1 MICPHRN
8 RVTMS
13 ILISFAENCWSIL
26 EEIARRGAQ
35 QMLGEAMEA
44 EVAEFLAQHA
54 EKRDE
59 NGHRVV
65 VRNGHM
71 PARELISGIG
81 RIPIEQPRIDD
92 RQLAKEKEPRFS
104 SAILPRY
111 LKRVPSVDSLIPAL
125 YLKGV
130 STGDFS
136 QALEAIL
143 GKQAP
148 GLSAASVVR
157 LKAVWE
163 QEYQQWTRRDL
174 SAKRYVYFWA
184 DGLHVNVRLDEERSC
199 ILVIMGADEHGTK
212 ELVAVSDGYRESTAS
227 WRELLLDLRRR
238 GLSVGPRLATA
249 DGALGF
255 WAALR
260 EVYPGTEEQTCW
272 FHKAGNVLDKMPKSV
287 QGRAKTMIREI
298 WQAPS
303 LTEAKGAYDQFCAAW
318 ETKYPKAVE
327 CLRKDEG
334 SLLSFY
340 SFPAAHWTHLRTS
353 NPIESTYAT
362 VRLRTKRTKGC
373 GSRTATLTMVWKL
386 ALEAEKTWRRLM
398 GFKLIPLVMER
409 RTFVDGELMEA
420 AA

>member
-1 MICPHRN
+1 M
-8 RVTMS
+8 
-13 ILISFAENCWSIL
+13 ENITLREIEAQGPGSVL

-35 QMLGEAMEA
+35 QMLAQAMEA
-44 EVAEFLAQHA
+44 EVAEFIDKHA
-54 EKRDE
+54 D
-59 NGHRVV
+59 NVDQSGHRQV

-71 PARELISGIG
+71 PARELVTGIG
-81 RIPIEQPRIDD
+81 RVPIKQPRVDD
-92 RQLAKEKEPRFS
+92 RQLARQGEERFS

-111 LKRVPSVDSLIPAL
+111 LKRVASVDSLIPVL

-136 QALEAIL
+136 KALQAIL
-143 GKQAP
+143 GEGAP
-148 GLSAASVVR
+148 GLSANSVVR

-163 QEYQQWTRRDL
+163 QEYREWTRRDL
-174 SAKRYVYFWA
+174 SRKRYVYLWA
-184 DGLHVNVRLDEERSC
+184 DGLHVNVRLDAERSC
-199 ILVIMGADEHGTK
+199 ILVLMGADEHGNK

-238 GLSVGPRLATA
+238 GLLAGPRLATA

-255 WAALR
+255 WKALQ
-260 EVYPGTEEQTCW
+260 EVYPGTGEQICW

-287 QGRAKTMIREI
+287 QSQAKTMIREM

-303 LTEAKGAYDQFCAAW
+303 LEQAKGAYDQFCEAW
-318 ETKYPKAVE
+318 ATKYPKAVA
-327 CLRKDEG
+327 CLRKDEQ
-334 SLLSFY
+334 SLFSFY
-340 SFPAAHWTHLRTS
+340 AFPAAHWVHLRTS

-398 GFKLIPLVMER
+398 GFKLIPLVMAGRE
-409 RTFVDGELMEA
+409 FVDGELTEA